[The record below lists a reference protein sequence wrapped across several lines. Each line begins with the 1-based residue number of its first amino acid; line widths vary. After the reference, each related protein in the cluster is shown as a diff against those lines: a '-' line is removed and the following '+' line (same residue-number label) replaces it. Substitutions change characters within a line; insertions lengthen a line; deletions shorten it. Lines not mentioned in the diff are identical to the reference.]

1 MLPLIGVR
9 SALGLI
15 GIVWSPYAERILS
28 PTFLRFALNARRFTA
43 CFGSPSESALQLN
56 APIIKPRNQRHLLH
70 RVRFQL
76 LGGLSFAIFAP
87 ALIRMAIDPQVFY
100 YSNLRI
106 TIFAGIV
113 AHTAGFFSFRRIGN
127 FPGVAAA
134 GYIFPTFSLCYGF
147 VYLAIFLFRI
157 DYSAFQAV
165 SSLTLSILWYFGL
178 SILSRRLDPYSLAVI
193 PGGAVGRLAEV
204 GGVNWHWLTS
214 TDTVVDRV
222 SGVVA
227 DLRADMSDEWERYIA
242 DRALSGTPVYH
253 VKQISESLT
262 GRVEIEHLSEN
273 TLGSLNP
280 NQAYLKIKQA
290 IDWAGALVILIIF
303 LPLFGLV
310 ALAIKVDS
318 SGPVLFRQNRMGY
331 RGSVYK
337 VYKFRTMKISTVAG
351 DEKEDAI
358 TKADDARITRLGQF
372 LRKSRIDELPQ
383 ALNILR
389 GEMSWIGPRPE
400 ALVLSKWYEAE
411 LPFYRYRHIV
421 RPGITGWAQ
430 VNQGHVA
437 AVDDVLEKLHYDF
450 YYIKN
455 FSPWLDVLIVFR
467 TIRTMLTGFGAR

>member
-1 MLPLIGVR
+1 MQVT
-9 SALGLI
+9 
-15 GIVWSPYAERILS
+15 ILAA
-28 PTFLRFALNARRFTA
+28 F
-43 CFGSPSESALQLN
+43 
-56 APIIKPRNQRHLLH
+56 I
-70 RVRFQL
+70 
-76 LGGLSFAIFAP
+76 
-87 ALIRMAIDPQVFY
+87 
-100 YSNLRI
+100 
-106 TIFAGIV
+106 
-113 AHTAGFFSFRRIGN
+113 AHTSGYLLYKRIGN

-134 GYIFPTFSLCYGF
+134 GNILPTFALTYGLVF
-147 VYLAIFLFRI
+147 VTIFFFRF
-157 DYSAFQAV
+157 DYSRFQAAA
-165 SSLTLSILWYFGL
+165 SFFQSTLWYFGL
-178 SILSRRLDPYSLAVI
+178 SLATRRLDPYRLAVI
-193 PGGAVGRLAEV
+193 PGGDVNRLESIP
-204 GGVNWHWLTS
+204 GVSWHRIHS
-214 TDTVVDRV
+214 PEAIVEYA

-227 DLRADMSDEWERYIA
+227 DLRADLSDEWERYIA

-280 NQAYLKIKQA
+280 NHAYLKIKQA
-290 IDWAGALVILIIF
+290 IDWVSALLILVVF
-303 LPLFGLV
+303 SPLLLFV
-310 ALAIKVDS
+310 AMAIKLDS
-318 SGPVLFRQNRMGY
+318 SGPAFFRQKRMGY
-331 RGSVYK
+331 RGNIYE
-337 VYKFRTMKISTVAG
+337 VYKFRTMKISAAAG
-351 DEKEDAI
+351 DEKEEAI
-358 TKADDARITRLGQF
+358 TKAGDVRITRLGQF

-383 ALNILR
+383 AINILR

-467 TIRTMLTGFGAR
+467 TVRTMLTGFGAR

>member
-1 MLPLIGVR
+1 MNTTTINLPG
-9 SALGLI
+9 
-15 GIVWSPYAERILS
+15 
-28 PTFLRFALNARRFTA
+28 
-43 CFGSPSESALQLN
+43 
-56 APIIKPRNQRHLLH
+56 QRHLLL
-70 RVRFQL
+70 RMRFQL
-76 LGGLSFAIFAP
+76 LGGLTFAILLP
-87 ALIRMAIDPQVFY
+87 ALVRMSFNQQVILQ
-100 YSNLRI
+100 SNMQV
-106 TIFAGIV
+106 TIV
-113 AHTAGFFSFRRIGN
+113 AAFIAHAAGYLLYKRIGN

-134 GYIFPTFSLCYGF
+134 GYILPTFALTYGLVF
-147 VYLAIFLFRI
+147 VTIFFFRF
-157 DYSAFQAV
+157 DYSRFQAAA
-165 SSLTLSILWYFGL
+165 SFFQSTLWYFGL
-178 SILSRRLDPYSLAVI
+178 SLATRRLDPYRLAVI
-193 PGGAVGRLAEV
+193 PGG
-204 GGVNWHWLTS
+204 
-214 TDTVVDRV
+214 DVDRLESIPGV
-222 SGVVA
+222 SWHRIHSPETIVEYASGVVA
-227 DLRADMSDEWERYIA
+227 DLRSDLSDEWERYIA

-290 IDWAGALVILIIF
+290 IDWFSALFILVVF
-303 LPLFGLV
+303 SPLLLFV
-310 ALAIKVDS
+310 AIAIKLDS
-318 SGPVLFRQNRMGY
+318 AGPALFKQKRIGY
-331 RGSVYK
+331 RGNIYE
-337 VYKFRTMKISTVAG
+337 VYKFRTMKLSTAAG
-351 DEKEDAI
+351 DEKDEAI
-358 TKADDARITRLGQF
+358 TKAGDTRITRLGQF

-383 ALNILR
+383 AINILR

-467 TIRTMLTGFGAR
+467 TIQTMLTGFGAR

>member
-1 MLPLIGVR
+1 MNTSTITLPR
-9 SALGLI
+9 A
-15 GIVWSPYAERILS
+15 RHIL
-28 PTFLRFALNARRFTA
+28 LRM
-43 CFGSPSESALQLN
+43 
-56 APIIKPRNQRHLLH
+56 
-70 RVRFQL
+70 RFQL
-76 LGGLSFAIFAP
+76 LGGLTFAILFP
-87 ALIRMAIDPQVFY
+87 VLVRMSFGFGVIFSSNMQVTILAAFIAHMTGYLFY
-100 YSNLRI
+100 K
-106 TIFAGIV
+106 
-113 AHTAGFFSFRRIGN
+113 RIGN
-127 FPGVAAA
+127 FPGVAAT
-134 GYIFPTFSLCYGF
+134 GYILPTFALTYGVVF
-147 VYLAIFLFRI
+147 VTIFFFRF
-157 DYSAFQAV
+157 DYSRFQAAA
-165 SSLTLSILWYFGL
+165 SFIQSTLWYFGL
-178 SILSRRLDPYSLAVI
+178 HLATRRLAPYRLAII
-193 PGGAVGRLAEV
+193 PGGDVSRLESIP
-204 GGVNWHWLTS
+204 GVSWHWIRS
-214 TDTVVDRV
+214 PDRV
-222 SGVVA
+222 IDYANGVVA
-227 DLRADMSDEWERYIA
+227 DLRADLSDEWEGYIA

-290 IDWAGALVILIIF
+290 IDWASALFVLVVF
-303 LPLFGLV
+303 SPLLV
-310 ALAIKVDS
+310 FVAIAVKIDS
-318 SGPVLFRQNRMGY
+318 PGPALFRQKRMGY
-331 RGSVYK
+331 RGHPYE
-337 VYKFRTMKISTVAG
+337 VYKFRTMKLSDTAV
-351 DEKEDAI
+351 DEKEAAI
-358 TKADDARITRLGQF
+358 TKAGDTRITRLGQF

-383 ALNILR
+383 AFNILR

>member
-1 MLPLIGVR
+1 MIATTIHLP
-9 SALGLI
+9 
-15 GIVWSPYAERILS
+15 
-28 PTFLRFALNARRFTA
+28 N
-43 CFGSPSESALQLN
+43 
-56 APIIKPRNQRHLLH
+56 KRHLLL
-70 RVRFQL
+70 RMRFQL
-76 LGGLSFAIFAP
+76 LGGLTFAILLP
-87 ALIRMAIDPQVFY
+87 ALLRLSVDQQVIWQ
-100 YSNLRI
+100 SNMQV
-106 TIFAGIV
+106 TIFAAFI
-113 AHTAGFFSFRRIGN
+113 AHTTGYLFYKRIGN

-134 GYIFPTFSLCYGF
+134 GYILPTFALTYGLVF
-147 VYLAIFLFRI
+147 ATIFFFRF
-157 DYSAFQAV
+157 DYSRFQAAA
-165 SSLTLSILWYFGL
+165 SFIQSTLWYFGL
-178 SILSRRLDPYSLAVI
+178 SLATRRLDVYRLAII
-193 PGGAVGRLAEV
+193 PGGDVDRLESV
-204 GGVNWHWLTS
+204 PGVSWHRIHSTS
-214 TDTVVDRV
+214 TVVEHA

-227 DLRADMSDEWERYIA
+227 DLRADLSDEWERYIA

-290 IDWAGALVILIIF
+290 IDWASALFVLVVF
-303 LPLFGLV
+303 SPLLLFV
-310 ALAIKVDS
+310 AIAVKIDS
-318 SGPVLFRQNRMGY
+318 PGPALFRQKRMGY
-331 RGSVYK
+331 RGHPYE
-337 VYKFRTMKISTVAG
+337 VYKFRTMKLSDTAA
-351 DEKEDAI
+351 DEKEAAM
-358 TKADDARITRLGQF
+358 TKPGDTRITRLGQF

-383 ALNILR
+383 AFNILR

-400 ALVLSKWYEAE
+400 ALVLSNWYEAE

>member
-1 MLPLIGVR
+1 MNSSTR
-9 SALGLI
+9 
-15 GIVWSPYAERILS
+15 
-28 PTFLRFALNARRFTA
+28 N
-43 CFGSPSESALQLN
+43 PSN
-56 APIIKPRNQRHLLH
+56 RRHLLL
-70 RVRFQL
+70 RIRFQL
-76 LGGLSFAIFAP
+76 LGGLTAAIVVP
-87 ALIRMAIDPQVFY
+87 ALIRMAFGPGALLSTNMQV
-100 YSNLRI
+100 
-106 TIFAGIV
+106 TILAALI
-113 AHTAGFFSFRRIGN
+113 AHTSGYFFYKRIGN

-134 GYIFPTFSLCYGF
+134 GYILPTFALTYGLVF
-147 VYLAIFLFRI
+147 VTIFFFRF
-157 DYSAFQAV
+157 DYSRFQAAA
-165 SSLTLSILWYFGL
+165 SFIQSTLWYFGL
-178 SILSRRLDPYSLAVI
+178 SLATRRLDSYRLAII
-193 PGGAVGRLAEV
+193 PGGDVDRLESIP
-204 GGVNWHWLTS
+204 GVHWHRVHS
-214 TDTVVDRV
+214 PETVVEDA

-227 DLRADMSDEWERYIA
+227 DLRADLSEEWERYIA

-253 VKQISESLT
+253 VKQITESLT

-280 NQAYLKIKQA
+280 NHAYLKMKQA
-290 IDWAGALVILIIF
+290 IDWVSALFIIIVF
-303 LPLFGLV
+303 SPLFLFV
-310 ALAIKVDS
+310 AMAIKLDS
-318 SGPVLFRQNRMGY
+318 AGPALFRQKRMGY
-331 RGSVYK
+331 RGNIYE
-337 VYKFRTMKISTVAG
+337 VYKFRTMKLSAAVG
-351 DEKEDAI
+351 DEKEEAI
-358 TKADDARITRLGQF
+358 TKTGDERITRLGQF

-400 ALVLSKWYEAE
+400 AFVLSKWYEAE

>member
-1 MLPLIGVR
+1 M
-9 SALGLI
+9 
-15 GIVWSPYAERILS
+15 
-28 PTFLRFALNARRFTA
+28 
-43 CFGSPSESALQLN
+43 
-56 APIIKPRNQRHLLH
+56 
-70 RVRFQL
+70 RFQL
-76 LGGLSFAIFAP
+76 LGGLTFAILLP
-87 ALIRMAIDPQVFY
+87 ALVRMSVDARVIWS
-100 YSNLRI
+100 SNMQI
-106 TIFAGIV
+106 TIFAAFI
-113 AHTAGFFSFRRIGN
+113 AHTTGYLFYKRIGN

-134 GYIFPTFSLCYGF
+134 GYILPTFGLTYGLVF
-147 VYLAIFLFRI
+147 ATIFFFRF
-157 DYSAFQAV
+157 DYSRFQAAA
-165 SSLTLSILWYFGL
+165 SFIQSTLWYFGL
-178 SILSRRLDPYSLAVI
+178 SLATRRLDAHRLAII
-193 PGGAVGRLAEV
+193 PGGDVNRLESIA
-204 GGVNWHWLTS
+204 GVSWHKIQS
-214 TDTVVDRV
+214 PNTVVEYAT
-222 SGVVA
+222 GVVA
-227 DLRADMSDEWERYIA
+227 DLRADLSDEWERYIA
-242 DRALSGTPVYH
+242 DSALSGTPVYH

-290 IDWAGALVILIIF
+290 IDWASALLVLVVF
-303 LPLFGLV
+303 SPLLLFV
-310 ALAIKVDS
+310 AIAVKIDS
-318 SGPVLFRQNRMGY
+318 PGPALFKQKRMGY
-331 RGSVYK
+331 RGHAYE
-337 VYKFRTMKISTVAG
+337 VYKFRTMKLSDIAV
-351 DEKEDAI
+351 DEKEAAI
-358 TKADDARITRLGQF
+358 TKAGDTRITRLGQF

-383 ALNILR
+383 AFNILR

>member
-1 MLPLIGVR
+1 M
-9 SALGLI
+9 
-15 GIVWSPYAERILS
+15 
-28 PTFLRFALNARRFTA
+28 
-43 CFGSPSESALQLN
+43 
-56 APIIKPRNQRHLLH
+56 
-70 RVRFQL
+70 RFQL
-76 LGGLSFAIFAP
+76 LGGLTFAILLP
-87 ALIRMAIDPQVFY
+87 AMVRMSFDQQVIW
-100 YSNLRI
+100 STNMQA
-106 TIFAGIV
+106 TISAAFI
-113 AHTAGFFSFRRIGN
+113 AHTSGYLLYKRIGN

-134 GYIFPTFSLCYGF
+134 GNILPTFALTYGVVF
-147 VYLAIFLFRI
+147 LAIFFFRF
-157 DYSAFQAV
+157 DYSRFQAAA
-165 SSLTLSILWYFGL
+165 SFFQSTLWYFGL
-178 SILSRRLDPYSLAVI
+178 SLATRRLDPYRLAII
-193 PGGAVGRLAEV
+193 PGG
-204 GGVNWHWLTS
+204 
-214 TDTVVDRV
+214 DVDRLHSIPGV
-222 SGVVA
+222 SWHRIHSPETIIAYASGVVA
-227 DLRADMSDEWERYIA
+227 DLRADLSDDWERYIA

-280 NQAYLKIKQA
+280 NQAYLKVKQA
-290 IDWAGALVILIIF
+290 VDWTAALFILVFFSPF
-303 LPLFGLV
+303 LLFV
-310 ALAIKVDS
+310 AAAIKFDS
-318 SGPVLFRQNRMGY
+318 AGPVLFRQKRMGY
-331 RGSVYK
+331 RGKIYE
-337 VYKFRTMKISTVAG
+337 VYKFRTMKLGTPVG
-351 DEKEDAI
+351 DEKEEAI
-358 TKADDARITRLGQF
+358 TKAGDARITRLGQF

-383 ALNILR
+383 AFNILR

>member
-1 MLPLIGVR
+1 M
-9 SALGLI
+9 
-15 GIVWSPYAERILS
+15 
-28 PTFLRFALNARRFTA
+28 
-43 CFGSPSESALQLN
+43 
-56 APIIKPRNQRHLLH
+56 
-70 RVRFQL
+70 RFQL
-76 LGGLSFAIFAP
+76 LGGLTFAILVP
-87 ALIRMAIDPQVFY
+87 ALVRMSFDQQVILQ
-100 YSNLRI
+100 SNMQV
-106 TIFAGIV
+106 TIVAALI
-113 AHTAGFFSFRRIGN
+113 AHTAGYLLYKRIGN

-134 GYIFPTFSLCYGF
+134 GYILPTFALTYGLVF
-147 VYLAIFLFRI
+147 VTIFFFRF
-157 DYSAFQAV
+157 DYSRFQAAA
-165 SSLTLSILWYFGL
+165 SFFQSTLWYFGL
-178 SILSRRLDPYSLAVI
+178 SLATRRLDPYRLAVI
-193 PGGAVGRLAEV
+193 PGG
-204 GGVNWHWLTS
+204 
-214 TDTVVDRV
+214 DVDRLESIPGV
-222 SGVVA
+222 SWHRIQSPETIVEYASGVVA
-227 DLRADMSDEWERYIA
+227 DLRADLSDEWERYIA

-290 IDWAGALVILIIF
+290 IDWLSALFILAVF
-303 LPLFGLV
+303 SPLLLFV
-310 ALAIKVDS
+310 AIAIKLDS
-318 SGPVLFRQNRMGY
+318 VGPAFFRQKRMGY
-331 RGSVYK
+331 RGNIYE
-337 VYKFRTMKISTVAG
+337 VYKFRTMKPSAAIG
-351 DEKEDAI
+351 DEKEEAI
-358 TKADDARITRLGQF
+358 TKAGDARITRLGQF

-383 ALNILR
+383 AINILR

-467 TIRTMLTGFGAR
+467 TVRTMLTGFGAR

>member
-1 MLPLIGVR
+1 MNTTTIHLPNR
-9 SALGLI
+9 
-15 GIVWSPYAERILS
+15 
-28 PTFLRFALNARRFTA
+28 
-43 CFGSPSESALQLN
+43 
-56 APIIKPRNQRHLLH
+56 RHLLL
-70 RVRFQL
+70 RMRFQL
-76 LGGLSFAIFAP
+76 LGGLMFAILLP
-87 ALIRMAIDPQVFY
+87 ALLRLSFDQQVILQ
-100 YSNLRI
+100 SNMQV
-106 TIFAGIV
+106 TIFAAFI
-113 AHTAGFFSFRRIGN
+113 AHTTGYLFYKRIGN

-134 GYIFPTFSLCYGF
+134 AYILPTFALTYGLVF
-147 VYLAIFLFRI
+147 ATIFFFRF
-157 DYSAFQAV
+157 DYSRFQAGASFV
-165 SSLTLSILWYFGL
+165 QSTLWYFGL
-178 SILSRRLDPYSLAVI
+178 SLITRRLGAYRLAII
-193 PGGAVGRLAEV
+193 PGGDVGRLENIP
-204 GGVNWHWLTS
+204 GVSWHRIRS
-214 TDTVVDRV
+214 PDTVVEYA

-227 DLRADMSDEWERYIA
+227 DLRADLSDEWERYIA

-280 NQAYLKIKQA
+280 NHAYLKIKQA
-290 IDWAGALVILIIF
+290 IDWASALFVLVVF
-303 LPLFGLV
+303 SPLLFFV
-310 ALAIKVDS
+310 AIAVKVDS
-318 SGPVLFRQNRMGY
+318 PGPALFRQKRMGY
-331 RGSVYK
+331 RGHPYE
-337 VYKFRTMKISTVAG
+337 VYKFRTMNLSASID
-351 DEKEDAI
+351 DEKEAAI
-358 TKADDARITRLGQF
+358 TKAGDERITRLGQF

-383 ALNILR
+383 AFNILR

-400 ALVLSKWYEAE
+400 ALVLSNWYEAE

>member
-1 MLPLIGVR
+1 M
-9 SALGLI
+9 
-15 GIVWSPYAERILS
+15 
-28 PTFLRFALNARRFTA
+28 
-43 CFGSPSESALQLN
+43 
-56 APIIKPRNQRHLLH
+56 
-70 RVRFQL
+70 RFQL
-76 LGGLSFAIFAP
+76 LGGLTFAILVP
-87 ALIRMAIDPQVFY
+87 ALIRMSFDQQVILQ
-100 YSNLRI
+100 SNMQV
-106 TIFAGIV
+106 TIGAAFI
-113 AHTAGFFSFRRIGN
+113 AHTMGYLLYKRIGN

-134 GYIFPTFSLCYGF
+134 GYILPTFALTYGLVF
-147 VYLAIFLFRI
+147 VTIFFFRF
-157 DYSAFQAV
+157 DYSRFQAAA
-165 SSLTLSILWYFGL
+165 SFFQSTLWYFGL
-178 SILSRRLDPYSLAVI
+178 SLATRRLDPYRLAVI
-193 PGGAVGRLAEV
+193 PGGDVDRLESIP
-204 GGVNWHWLTS
+204 GVNWHRIHS
-214 TDTVVDRV
+214 PDTIVEYA

-227 DLRADMSDEWERYIA
+227 DLRADLSDEWERYIA

-280 NQAYLKIKQA
+280 NQGYLKIKQV
-290 IDWAGALVILIIF
+290 IDWTSALFVLIVFSPLLLFVAVAVKIDSAGPAF
-303 LPLFGLV
+303 F
-310 ALAIKVDS
+310 K
-318 SGPVLFRQNRMGY
+318 QKRMGY
-331 RGSVYK
+331 RGNIYE
-337 VYKFRTMKISTVAG
+337 VYKFRTMKLGAAGG
-351 DEKEDAI
+351 DEKEEAI
-358 TKADDARITRLGQF
+358 TKAGDARITRLGQF

-383 ALNILR
+383 AFNILR

>member
-1 MLPLIGVR
+1 ML
-9 SALGLI
+9 
-15 GIVWSPYAERILS
+15 
-28 PTFLRFALNARRFTA
+28 
-43 CFGSPSESALQLN
+43 
-56 APIIKPRNQRHLLH
+56 
-70 RVRFQL
+70 
-76 LGGLSFAIFAP
+76 
-87 ALIRMAIDPQVFY
+87 IDPKILY
-100 YSNLRI
+100 YSNIQI
-106 TIFAGIV
+106 TIFAGII
-113 AHTAGFFSFRRIGN
+113 AHTVGFFFFRRIGN
-127 FPGVAAA
+127 LPGVAAA
-134 GYIFPTFSLCYGF
+134 GYIMPTFALSYGF
-147 VYLAIFLFRI
+147 VYLVIFLFRF
-157 DYSAFQAV
+157 DYSAFQAAG
-165 SSLTLSILWYFGL
+165 SLTLSIFWYFGL

-193 PGGAVGRLAEV
+193 PGGAVSRLEEIS
-204 GGVNWHWLTS
+204 GVNWYWLGS
-214 TDTVVDRV
+214 PDTVVGRV

-227 DLRADMSDEWERYIA
+227 DLRAELSDEWERYIA

-290 IDWAGALVILIIF
+290 IDWLSALFILAVF
-303 LPLFGLV
+303 SPLLLFV
-310 ALAIKVDS
+310 AIAVKLDS
-318 SGPVLFRQNRMGY
+318 VGPALFKQKRMGY
-331 RGSVYK
+331 RGNIYE
-337 VYKFRTMKISTVAG
+337 VYKFRTMKLSAAIG
-351 DEKEDAI
+351 DEKEEAI
-358 TKADDARITRLGQF
+358 TKTGDARITRLGQF

-383 ALNILR
+383 AINILR